1 MKIIK
6 HSFKKERQPMEQG
19 KSAQIKTFQNLKNV
33 NYNINTMPVTRH
45 VIKHKLLITKLS
57 LALRHQYQST

>member
-1 MKIIK
+1 
-6 HSFKKERQPMEQG
+6 MEQG